1 MRPSTI
7 FLVVVSM
14 TLLSLSMAQSE
25 CHILL
30 PPRFHIS
37 LTCEIRFSDIGSGIN
52 SVISDITSVGGD
64 ITSFAGGGES
74 RLSAFPEVGAHTLPE
89 VASTVTSGAV
99 LGYSYVTSEG
109 RQIVTTVTSGA
120 AGAFGEP
127 VFPSATRCL
136 AIRRLLIL
144 LL

>member
-1 MRPSTI
+1 
-7 FLVVVSM
+7 
-14 TLLSLSMAQSE
+14 MAQN
-25 CHILL
+25 
-30 PPRFHIS
+30 
-37 LTCEIRFSDIGSGIN
+37 IGSGIN

-64 ITSFAGGGES
+64 ITSFAGG
-74 RLSAFPEVGAHTLPE
+74 

-127 VFPSATRCL
+127 IFHSANRPSCHSKNAQSAPVKFPSAPVKFP
-136 AIRRLLIL
+136 
-144 LL
+144 